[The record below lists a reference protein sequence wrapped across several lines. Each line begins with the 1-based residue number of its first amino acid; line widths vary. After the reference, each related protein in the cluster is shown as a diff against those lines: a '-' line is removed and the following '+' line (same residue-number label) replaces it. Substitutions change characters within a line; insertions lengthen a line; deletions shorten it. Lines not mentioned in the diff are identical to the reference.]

1 MRWLIHEVVNEV
13 LINRL
18 IYEIIQKIS
27 KSRYEMAT
35 F

>member
-1 MRWLIHEVVNEV
+1 VVNEV

-18 IYEIIQKIS
+18 IYEIIYEMNYKIQ